1 MKYDIF
7 TGKEIKD
14 GEKPEHITKMCLNC
28 KYHVESE
35 EDGAEVHRCNNKN
48 VMDMGI
54 KKIYSSLP
62 EGFEI
67 DTLVVKP
74 MFLKNPTKKCGYYET
89 DFDVIL
95 GAIKLEMQ

>member
-1 MKYDIF
+1 
-7 TGKEIKD
+7 
-14 GEKPEHITKMCLNC
+14 
-28 KYHVESE
+28 
-35 EDGAEVHRCNNKN
+35 
-48 VMDMGI
+48 MGI
-54 KKIYSSLP
+54 KKIYSSMP